1 MSGIKYPD
9 NRLRQLREARG
20 LSLRA
25 LSERTG
31 VDFATISFCEKG
43 KRNFSAG
50 CIKALTTFFGV
61 SVDYLLGKSAEQMF
75 DDFVDSIRM
84 DFVGESMDGAGDVVQ
99 RLSDSIA
106 EPMRSKLEI
115 LFLLREVN
123 SPESL
128 SMILEL
134 AKLRRA
140 TEDFSGED

>member
-1 MSGIKYPD
+1 M
-9 NRLRQLREARG
+9 NRLRELRKARG
-20 LSLRA
+20 LTSIQLA
-25 LSERTG
+25 KILDLSESAVRYIERG
-31 VDFATISFCEKG
+31 ERG
-43 KRNFSAG
+43 FSMESLKK
-50 CIKALTTFFGV
+50 CCDFFGV

-75 DDFVDSIRM
+75 NDFVDSIRM
-84 DFVGESMDGAGDVVQ
+84 DFVGESMDSAGDVVQ

>member
-1 MSGIKYPD
+1 M
-9 NRLRQLREARG
+9 NRLKQLRNARK

-25 LSERTG
+25 LAERTG
-31 VDFATISFCEKG
+31 IEFSSLAYYERG
-43 KRNFSAG
+43 ERNFSTKSQQVLAD
-50 CIKALTTFFGV
+50 FFGV

-84 DFVGESMDGAGDVVQ
+84 DFVGESMDSAGDVVQ

-140 TEDFSGED
+140 TEEFSGED

>member
-1 MSGIKYPD
+1 M
-9 NRLRQLREARG
+9 NRLKELRLKKKLTLMQLADKLGMDYSTLGHIERG
-20 LSLRA
+20 RRGFSTESLKKCC
-25 LSERTG
+25 
-31 VDFATISFCEKG
+31 D
-43 KRNFSAG
+43 
-50 CIKALTTFFGV
+50 FFGV

-75 DDFVDSIRM
+75 NDFVDSIRM
-84 DFVGESMDGAGDVVQ
+84 DFVGESMDSAGDVVQ

>member
-1 MSGIKYPD
+1 M
-9 NRLRQLREARG
+9 NRLKQLRNARK

-25 LSERTG
+25 LAERTG
-31 VDFATISFCEKG
+31 IEFSSLAYYERG
-43 KRNFSAG
+43 ERNFSTKSQQVLAD
-50 CIKALTTFFGV
+50 FFGV

-75 DDFVDSIRM
+75 NDFVDSIRM
-84 DFVGESMDGAGDVVQ
+84 DFVGESMDSAGDVVQ

-115 LFLLREVN
+115 IFLLREVN

-140 TEDFSGED
+140 TEEFSG

>member
-1 MSGIKYPD
+1 M
-9 NRLRQLREARG
+9 NRLKQLRNARK

-25 LSERTG
+25 LAERTG
-31 VDFATISFCEKG
+31 IEFSSLAYYERG
-43 KRNFSAG
+43 ERNFSTKSQQVLAD
-50 CIKALTTFFGV
+50 FFGV

-75 DDFVDSIRM
+75 NDFVDSIRM
-84 DFVGESMDGAGDVVQ
+84 DFVGESMDSAGDVVQ

-140 TEDFSGED
+140 TEEFSGED

>member
-1 MSGIKYPD
+1 M
-9 NRLRQLREARG
+9 NRPRELRKARG
-20 LSLRA
+20 LTSIQLA
-25 LSERTG
+25 KILDLSESAVRYIERG
-31 VDFATISFCEKG
+31 ERGFSMESL
-43 KRNFSAG
+43 KR
-50 CIKALTTFFGV
+50 CCDFFGV
-61 SVDYLLGKSAEQMF
+61 SDDYLLGKSAEQMF
-75 DDFVDSIRM
+75 NDFVDSIRM
-84 DFVGESMDGAGDVVQ
+84 DFVGESMDSAGDVVQ

-140 TEDFSGED
+140 TEEFSGED